1 MKVTEKCDV
10 YSFGVLALE
19 VMHGKYPSDLIR
31 SLLSPAAIREGKMPA
46 DVWDD
51 RLEPPTGKI
60 LEEVVTILTLAMA
73 CLHPSPQ
80 FRPTMYDV
88 SQIITMQISQ
98 TDLDQYKAQ
107 SVFDY
112 LGSRT

>member
-1 MKVTEKCDV
+1 MTEKCDV

-51 RLEPPTGKI
+51 RLGPPTGKI
-60 LEEVVTILTLAMA
+60 LEAVVTILTLAMA
-73 CLHPSPQ
+73 CLHPNPQ

-98 TDLDQYKAQ
+98 TDLDQYKAV